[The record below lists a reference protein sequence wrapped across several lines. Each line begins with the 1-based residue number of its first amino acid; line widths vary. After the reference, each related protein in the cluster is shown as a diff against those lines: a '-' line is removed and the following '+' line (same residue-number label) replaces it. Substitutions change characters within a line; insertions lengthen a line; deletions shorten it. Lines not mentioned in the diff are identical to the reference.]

1 MIEGS
6 VIPAVSAKAFTED
19 FMSIDTLAARLDFA
33 RNLAEAAGAKAM
45 DYFRDLGS
53 LTIESKGH
61 QDMVSE
67 ADREVEQ
74 FIRRAISERFTDDG
88 ILGEEFVGEAGS
100 SGFTWVIDPID
111 GTGNF
116 VSGIPAWTVV
126 IACAEDGRTIVGVIH
141 DPNVGETFSATRGGG
156 AFLNGRPMHV
166 ASGVTLKSGSV
177 GTGFSNRVP
186 GEDITRFITA
196 LVADGGVF
204 YRNASGAA
212 MLAYVAAG
220 RLIGYYEP
228 HMNAWDCIAGL
239 LMVEE
244 AGGRILPFD
253 GNTMLAEGGEVLAAS
268 PDVFGDIEKL
278 KST

>member
-1 MIEGS
+1 M
-6 VIPAVSAKAFTED
+6 T
-19 FMSIDTLAARLDFA
+19 IDTLAARLDFA
-33 RNLAEAAGAKAM
+33 RNLAETAGATAM
-45 DYFRDLGS
+45 GYFRDLGN
-53 LTIESKGH
+53 LTIERKGH
-61 QDMVSE
+61 QDLVSE
-67 ADREVEQ
+67 ADRQVEQ
-74 FIRRAISERFTDDG
+74 FVRQAITARFAEDG
-88 ILGEEFVGEAGS
+88 ILGEEYGLKAGS
-100 SGFTWVIDPID
+100 TGFTWVIDPID

-126 IACAEDGRTIVGVIH
+126 IACVQDSRTVVGVIH
-141 DPNVGETFSATRGGG
+141 DPNVGETFSAARGGG

-166 ASGVTLKSGSV
+166 ASGATLQTGSV

-186 GEDITRFITA
+186 GEEITRFITA

-244 AGGRILPFD
+244 AGGRILTFD
-253 GNTMLAEGGEVLAAS
+253 GKTMLAKGGVALAAS
-268 PDVFGDIEKL
+268 PDVFDAI
-278 KST
+278 KSLAAI

>member
-1 MIEGS
+1 VIEGS
-6 VIPAVSAKAFTED
+6 IFPAASTNTFTGV
-19 FMSIDTLAARLDFA
+19 FMTNDAAAARLEFA
-33 RNLAEAAGAKAM
+33 CDLAEAAGAKAM
-45 DYFRDLGS
+45 DFFRDLGS
-53 LTIESKGH
+53 LSIESKGH
-61 QDMVSE
+61 QDMVSN
-67 ADREVEQ
+67 ADREVER
-74 FIRRAISERFTDDG
+74 FIRGAIAERFADDSV
-88 ILGEEFVGEAGS
+88 LGEEFGSEAGS

-126 IACAEDGRTIVGVIH
+126 IACVEGGQTIVGVIH
-141 DPNVGETFSATRGGG
+141 DPNVGETFSAARGSG
-156 AFLNGRPMHV
+156 AFLNGRPMKV
-166 ASGVTLKSGSV
+166 ATGVTLRNGSV

-196 LVADGGVF
+196 LVATGGVF

-239 LMVEE
+239 LMIEE
-244 AGGRILPFD
+244 AGGRVRPFD
-253 GNTMLAEGGEVLAAS
+253 GKTMLAEGGVVLAAS

-278 KST
+278 ASA

>member
-1 MIEGS
+1 M
-6 VIPAVSAKAFTED
+6 T
-19 FMSIDTLAARLDFA
+19 IDTLAERRDFA
-33 RNLAEAAGAKAM
+33 CNLAEAAGAKAM
-45 DYFRDLGS
+45 EYFRDLGS
-53 LTIESKGH
+53 LSIESKGH
-61 QDMVSE
+61 QDMVSN

-74 FIRRAISERFTDDG
+74 FIRGAIAERFADDG
-88 ILGEEFVGEAGS
+88 VLGEEFGGETGS

-111 GTGNF
+111 GTANF

-126 IACAEDGRTIVGVIH
+126 IACVEEGRTIAGVIH
-141 DPNVGETFSATRGGG
+141 DPNVGETFSAARGGG
-156 AFLNGRPMHV
+156 AFLNGRPMRV
-166 ASGVTLKSGSV
+166 AGGVTLKTGSV
-177 GTGFSNRVP
+177 GAGFSNRVP
-186 GEDITRFITA
+186 GEEITRFITA
-196 LVADGGVF
+196 LVGQGGVF

-244 AGGRILPFD
+244 AGGCVLPFD
-253 GNTMLAEGGEVLAAS
+253 GKTMLAEGGVVLAAS

-278 KST
+278 ASA

>member
-1 MIEGS
+1 M
-6 VIPAVSAKAFTED
+6 TT
-19 FMSIDTLAARLDFA
+19 DTLAARLDFA
-33 RNLAEAAGAKAM
+33 RDLAEAAGAKAI
-45 DYFRDLGS
+45 DFFRDLGS
-53 LTIESKGH
+53 LSIESKGH
-61 QDMVSE
+61 QDMVSN

-74 FIRRAISERFTDDG
+74 FIRRAITGRFADDG
-88 ILGEEFVGEAGS
+88 ILGEEFGGEAGS

-111 GTGNF
+111 GTANF

-126 IACAEDGRTIVGVIH
+126 IACVEDGVTVAGVIH
-141 DPNVGETFSATRGGG
+141 DPNVSETFSAVRGGG
-156 AFLNGRPMHV
+156 AFLNDRPMHV
-166 ASGVTLKSGSV
+166 ASGVTLKNGSV

-186 GEDITRFITA
+186 GEGITRFITA
-196 LVADGGVF
+196 LVGDGGVF

-239 LMVEE
+239 LMIEE
-244 AGGRILPFD
+244 AGGRVLPFD
-253 GNTMLAEGGEVLAAS
+253 GKTMLAEGGVVLAAS

-278 KST
+278 AST

>member
-1 MIEGS
+1 M
-6 VIPAVSAKAFTED
+6 
-19 FMSIDTLAARLDFA
+19 MIDTLAARLDFA

-53 LTIESKGH
+53 LSIEKKGH
-61 QDMVSE
+61 QDMVSD
-67 ADREVEQ
+67 ADRGVEQ
-74 FIRRAISERFTDDG
+74 FIRRKIAEHFADDG
-88 ILGEEFVGEAGS
+88 ILGEEFGGEAGS

-116 VSGIPAWTVV
+116 VSGIPAWTIV
-126 IACAEDGRTIVGVIH
+126 IACAEEGRTVAGVIH
-141 DPNVGETFSATRGGG
+141 DPNVDETFSAARGGG
-156 AFLNGRPMHV
+156 AFLNGRPMHI
-166 ASGVTLKSGSV
+166 ATGVTLNDGSV

-186 GEDITRFITA
+186 GEQITRFVTA
-196 LVADGGVF
+196 LVANGGVF

-239 LMVEE
+239 LMIEE
-244 AGGRILPFD
+244 AGGRVLQFD
-253 GNTMLAEGGEVLAAS
+253 GKTMLAEGGEVLAAS
-268 PDVFGDIEKL
+268 PDVFGDLEKL
-278 KST
+278 ASA